1 MRNPKAS
8 LSLREI
14 VGSRSVESNPSCCRA
29 ERTTYL
35 GKLDVQ
41 QDLMRNLSSDGCFWH
56 PLQSHADGMREICFV
71 LRPQM

>member
-1 MRNPKAS
+1 MPALATSHWPWMQMYIFMRNPKAS

-29 ERTTYL
+29 ERSAYL

-41 QDLMRNLSSDGCFWH
+41 QDLMRNLSSDG
-56 PLQSHADGMREICFV
+56 
-71 LRPQM
+71 